1 MAWIGAPCYA
11 MFLWV
16 ALVIEKEEELGKEEK
31 EEEEKEERIFFFK
44 MWDGDGNM
52 KMEFHGTITMS
63 SKFTWTSLKLA
74 KLGRIGKF
82 VKFVIGLG

>member
-1 MAWIGAPCYA
+1 
-11 MFLWV
+11 
-16 ALVIEKEEELGKEEK
+16 
-31 EEEEKEERIFFFK
+31 